1 VELLKL
7 TRFLTNEPVWIN
19 PVLIHYMDT
28 SNVHSEWTGDRVQLT
43 WGVPH
48 TEIYLNNN
56 KEPIKVQENPEDIY
70 RLIKDEHT

>member
-1 VELLKL
+1 
-7 TRFLTNEPVWIN
+7 
-19 PVLIHYMDT
+19 MDT